1 MTTLQPKD
9 RLRDASLDCSGN
21 SPTPGTHTGKRI
33 RVAADVLQSTDY
45 HRREC
50 RRRRG
55 PRRHDRLPVAISD
68 GKRKQR
74 RTHWA
79 PCVRPSLLLATI
91 AGSCASLTHK
101 MTKLMHKVQIVRSG
115 AANPRMV
122 PFPSL
127 VVLTRHHIHGC
138 RSFVSPQA
146 RSYVEIKEDVAG
158 LQAGSFAGA

>member
-21 SPTPGTHTGKRI
+21 SPTPGAHTGKRI

-50 RRRRG
+50 RRGRG
-55 PRRHDRLPVAISD
+55 PRRQDRLPVAVSD
-68 GKRKQR
+68 GKGKQR
-74 RTHWA
+74 RAHWT
-79 PCVRPSLLLATI
+79 PCVRPLLLLATLARFC
-91 AGSCASLTHK
+91 AGLTHK

-115 AANPRMV
+115 AADPRMV

-127 VVLTRHHIHGC
+127 VVLTRHHIHSC
-138 RSFVSPQA
+138 RSFVSSQA
-146 RSYVEIKEDVAG
+146 RSYVKIEEDVTR
-158 LQAGSFAGA
+158 LQAGSFSGA